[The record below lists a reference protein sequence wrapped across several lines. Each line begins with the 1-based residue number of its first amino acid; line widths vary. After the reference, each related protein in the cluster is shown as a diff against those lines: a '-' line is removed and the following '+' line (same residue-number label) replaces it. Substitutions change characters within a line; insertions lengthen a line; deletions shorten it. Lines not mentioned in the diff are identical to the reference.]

1 VKLSD
6 SVAPPLGRGERSG
19 AVSTVASGDR
29 RCDART
35 VASKIFPMLSCGDLG
50 RSLAFYG
57 DLLGGVETYRFP
69 DEGEPAFVA
78 LRIGESS
85 EIGLGGM
92 AAEPVHGR
100 AQRPASGHR
109 IELCVYVDDV
119 DAVFARAHARH
130 FEQVADPAD
139 MPWGE
144 RAAWIA
150 DPDGNLVMLTR

>member
-1 VKLSD
+1 M
-6 SVAPPLGRGERSG
+6 
-19 AVSTVASGDR
+19 
-29 RCDART
+29 
-35 VASKIFPMLSCGDLG
+35 ASKLFPMLSCADLD

-69 DEGEPAFVA
+69 DDGDAALVA

-85 EIGLGGM
+85 EIGLG
-92 AAEPVHGR
+92 ALTDQPLHGR

-119 DAVFARAHARH
+119 DEAVARAGASGV
-130 FEQVADPAD
+130 EVVAEPVD

-144 RAAWIA
+144 RVAWIV
-150 DPDGNLVMLTR
+150 DPDGNLVMLTQ